1 MRRGLAAIPV
11 RRQAQFDTVALST
24 RIFLLVDTDRL
35 YRLPGPRF
43 AAMLSKPVAHPIPQF
58 ASQRVR
64 AAEAIVEL
72 IDRRPSRVIRVVFF
86 MLGFDERGVVDADAL
101 MRQAAA
107 ALDTVHAMQPFNEL
121 SREAKVLDGR
131 SRFVVSGGRWRPT
144 SALQALFRNAALGK
158 KKCLSLR

>member
-1 MRRGLAAIPV
+1 
-11 RRQAQFDTVALST
+11 
-24 RIFLLVDTDRL
+24 
-35 YRLPGPRF
+35 
-43 AAMLSKPVAHPIPQF
+43 MLSKPAAHAIPQF

-107 ALDTVHAMQPFNEL
+107 ALDTVHAMQPFSEL

-144 SALQALFRNAALGK
+144 SALQALFRNAFLGK